1 MSSLTQDDFL
11 QGYTN
16 LESYPKIVNWSTDQ
30 PLRYRDMQI
39 SVTILQRKEDGS
51 RPWECIATLKPSS
64 ISLSTSDDAY
74 GSDPYME
81 DSDVL
86 LEPEYSFDDALDAV
100 VDKANELIRKYYY

>member
-1 MSSLTQDDFL
+1 MSALTQDDFS

-16 LESYPKIVNWSTDQ
+16 LESYPRIVNWSTDR
-30 PLRYRDMQI
+30 PLQYKDMQI
-39 SVTILQRKEDGS
+39 SITILQRMEAEG
-51 RPWECIATLKPSS
+51 RPWEFIATLKPSS
-64 ISLSTSDDAY
+64 ISLSTSNDAY

-86 LEPEYSFDDALDAV
+86 LAPEYSFDDALDAV